1 MAQRANDRR
10 CQADRVRLRPPA
22 LLNPEHVAV
31 STVAAARCASDPVH
45 CSRSKSIPRSKGL
58 KYIWIAH
65 NNFGDE
71 AMEVGHY
78 GPPSST
84 LSRRNVPRG
93 AGVATRS
100 ADPGPE
106 PHGERDDVP
115 HVDPGATMAIILN
128 NAVQTAPYYVR
139 VRISVC
145 ASCGAST
152 LTFHMP
158 FLPLVM
164 LREALV
170 IALMTLVTC
179 TVREPLILLILF
191 CDSLSVLQF
200 LQ

>member
-1 MAQRANDRR
+1 
-10 CQADRVRLRPPA
+10 VRLRPPA

-31 STVAAARCASDPVH
+31 LTVAAARCASDPVR

-84 LSRRNVPRG
+84 LSRRNIPRG

-115 HVDPGATMAIILN
+115 HVDPGAAMAIVLRN
-128 NAVQTAPYYVR
+128 VVQTAPYYVR
-139 VRISVC
+139 VRMFVCAC

-158 FLPLVM
+158 FMPLVM

-179 TVREPLILLILF
+179 TVRETLILLILF
-191 CDSLSVLQF
+191 YDSLSVLQF
-200 LQ
+200 FQCL